1 MMWPLIANGLT
12 FVRNFSGPSL
22 ILAGLGLVAG
32 AVPTWLIAR
41 GVYTGTIADLRVE
54 LAELRESNA
63 IETASRIE
71 RAARENAANAET
83 LRRQLEQITAA
94 LTSAGPQIRAAVREL
109 AAAQK
114 ELSSDPRYA
123 CRREPLPAEH
133 IERLRLPAE

>member
-1 MMWPLIANGLT
+1 MWNAIANGLSWARA
-12 FVRNFSGPSL
+12 FPGPVAL
-22 ILAGLGLVAG
+22 VGLLGLIVG

-41 GVYTGTIADLRVE
+41 GWYADTIADLRVE
-54 LAELRESNA
+54 LADLRESNA

-71 RAARENAANAET
+71 RAALENAANAET

-114 ELSSDPRYA
+114 EVSSDPRYA